1 MKRDWILD
9 VLADLRIF
17 AAEND
22 LPRLAEH
29 LIDAELLAHAEVCKS
44 QRSNVNAKPAGTVHR
59 MHRSINNA

>member
-17 AAEND
+17 AVEND

-29 LIDAELLAHAEVCKS
+29 LIDAELLAHTEICQI
-44 QRSNVNAKPAGTVHR
+44 QRSNVNAKPLGAVHR
-59 MHRSINNA
+59 MAGAVKNA